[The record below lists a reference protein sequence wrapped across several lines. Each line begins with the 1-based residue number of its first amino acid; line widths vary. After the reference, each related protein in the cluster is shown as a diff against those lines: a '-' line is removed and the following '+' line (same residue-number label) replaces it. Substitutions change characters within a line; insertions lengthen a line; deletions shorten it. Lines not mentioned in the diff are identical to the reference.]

1 MNRFAFLL
9 VLPGLLA
16 AAPQADRAPANNPAA
31 TTPQSITLPAGTEI
45 SVRTIDRINSKKDSA
60 KREYAATLD
69 DPIEVDGMTVVPAQ
83 ANAYLKVTERSKG
96 SLSISL
102 IGFMAEGERIAVNT
116 DKVDSHRGST
126 AKRTAVGAAGGA
138 GAGAAIGAIAGGGA
152 GAGIGAAVGAAAGG
166 IFGHMTAKPIEI
178 APETRFTF
186 RLEEDITIPA
196 PSER

>member
-1 MNRFAFLL
+1 MTRLAFLL
-9 VLPGLLA
+9 LLPVLLA
-16 AAPQADRAPANNPAA
+16 AAPQADRPPANGPASNS
-31 TTPQSITLPAGTEI
+31 QSITLPAGTEI
-45 SVRTIDRINSKKDSA
+45 SIRTIDRINSKKDSA

-83 ANAYLKVTERSKG
+83 ANAFLKVTERSKG

-102 IGFMAEGERIAVNT
+102 AGFMAGGERIAVNT

-186 RLEEDITIPA
+186 RLEEDINIPA

>member
-1 MNRFAFLL
+1 MKLLPFL
-9 VLPGLLA
+9 VFFPVLLA
-16 AAPQADRAPANNPAA
+16 AAPQADRPPANNPQ
-31 TTPQSITLPAGTEI
+31 TNNPRTITLPAGTEI
-45 SVRTIDRINSKKDSA
+45 SIRTLDRINSKKDSA
-60 KREYAATLD
+60 RKEYAASLD

-83 ANAYLKVTERSKG
+83 ANAFLKVTERSKG

-102 IGFMAEGERIAVNT
+102 VGFMVDGQRIGVNT

-186 RLEEDITIPA
+186 RLAEDISIPA
-196 PSER
+196 SSDR